1 MILQYVKCAGAKL
14 GDIIITEAMSVSLAE
29 LSSEGIRLKKNCF
42 KNIEMLLDV
51 FGVKYIQA

>member
-29 LSSEGIRLKKNCF
+29 LSSEGKRLKK
-42 KNIEMLLDV
+42 IALR
-51 FGVKYIQA
+51 I